1 MTLHDA
7 WRAGTAILLLASL
20 SACGAKQEAPNVTS
34 PVATTQSV
42 VQSPAQVAKVGE
54 EAPDF
59 ELVDLDGKN
68 VKLSSFRGKV
78 VVLEWFNPNCPFV
91 RLSHTKGSLVGTAKR
106 NVDRGVVWL
115 AVNSG
120 GAGKQ
125 GYGLDANRDGKKTYG
140 MEHPILL
147 DETGKVGHM
156 YGATNTPHMM
166 VISADGKLAY
176 RGAIDNSPDGEGE
189 SPEGGKL
196 VNYVDQAVTELTS
209 GKPVS
214 KAESKAYGCGVKYAT
229 P

>member
-20 SACGAKQEAPNVTS
+20 SACGAKQEAPKVTS